1 MESQAGLS
9 DLQEIRAEL
18 TDQAEKAALQGKA

>member
-9 DLQEIRAEL
+9 DLKGIRAEL
-18 TDQAEKAALQGKA
+18 ADQAEKAALQGKA

>member
-9 DLQEIRAEL
+9 DLPGIGVEL
-18 TDQAEKAALQGKA
+18 SDQAEEADCERKA